1 MAGCG
6 RSVVGFGVA
15 AIDVEAGI
23 DLWHLLIGSRV
34 REQGGRLMK
43 NSLKSIVN
51 QVLGLSAQERSIVA
65 EQLLL
70 SLQGPNV
77 RMDALWAEEA
87 EARIDAY
94 ERGELEAVSVNEVV
108 GKYENN

>member
-1 MAGCG
+1 VVA
-6 RSVVGFGVA
+6 VGFPVA
-15 AIDVEAGI
+15 AFDVEARI
-23 DLWHLLIGSRV
+23 DLWHLVFSSRV
-34 REQGGRLMK
+34 REQGGHIMK
-43 NSLKSIVN
+43 NSLKTIVN
-51 QVLGLSAQERSIVA
+51 QVLGLSVQERSIIA

-70 SLQGPNV
+70 SLQSPDD

-94 ERGELEAVSVNEVV
+94 ERGELESVPVNEVV

>member
-1 MAGCG
+1 M
-6 RSVVGFGVA
+6 VGFVVA
-15 AIDVEAGI
+15 AIDVEAGV
-23 DLWHLLIGSRV
+23 DLWHLLNGSRV

-51 QVLGLSAQERSIVA
+51 QVLELSAQERSIVA

-70 SLQGPNV
+70 SLQGPDV
-77 RMDALWAEEA
+77 HMDALWAEEA

-94 ERGELEAVSVNEVV
+94 ERGELEAASVNEVV
-108 GKYENN
+108 GKYEDN

>member
-1 MAGCG
+1 MA
-6 RSVVGFGVA
+6 VTGVA
-15 AIDVEAGI
+15 AFDVEAGA
-23 DLWHLLIGSRV
+23 DLWHLVIGSRV
-34 REQGGRLMK
+34 SEQGRRLMK

-51 QVLGLSAQERSIVA
+51 QLLGLSAQERATVA

-70 SLQGPNV
+70 SLQSPDEG
-77 RMDALWAEEA
+77 MDALWAEEA

>member
-1 MAGCG
+1 
-6 RSVVGFGVA
+6 VVGFGVTA
-15 AIDVEAGI
+15 FDVEAGV
-23 DLWHLLIGSRV
+23 DLWHLGIGSTM
-34 REQGGRLMK
+34 REQGERLMK

-70 SLQGPNV
+70 SLQSPDD

-94 ERGELEAVSVNEVV
+94 ERGELEAVPVNEVV

>member
-1 MAGCG
+1 MA
-6 RSVVGFGVA
+6 VTGVA
-15 AIDVEAGI
+15 AFDVEAEV
-23 DLWHLLIGSRV
+23 DLWHLVIGSRV
-34 REQGGRLMK
+34 REQGKCLMK

-51 QVLGLSAQERSIVA
+51 QVLGLSAQERTTVA

-70 SLQGPNV
+70 SLQSPDEG
-77 RMDALWAEEA
+77 MDVLWAEEA

-108 GKYENN
+108 GKYDKN